1 MGNETIKHIVN
12 WIGVCC
18 IIVCLSQCIA
28 STEPKKIVLQI
39 KGNCDI
45 VHLNDEIIKVLG
57 K

>member
-45 VHLNDEIIKVLG
+45 VHLNDETIKVLG